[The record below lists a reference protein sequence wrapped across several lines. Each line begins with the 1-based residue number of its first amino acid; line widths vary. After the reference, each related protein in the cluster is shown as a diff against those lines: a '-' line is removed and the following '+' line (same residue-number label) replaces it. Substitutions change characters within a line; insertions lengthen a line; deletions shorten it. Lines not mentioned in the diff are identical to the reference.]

1 MEGLMVV
8 FDFDKTIIDC
18 DSDEWVVTELGFTP
32 LFNKLLLVDTM
43 PFNTI
48 MDTLMKEMHKQ
59 GITIDDIVQ
68 VLKRVPIHPRVVP
81 AIISAHAAGCD
92 LRIVSDANTF
102 FIETVL
108 DHLGVKD
115 YFSEINTNPGYVDQ
129 EGRLRIL
136 PLHDFT
142 KSPHGCSNPCPPN
155 MCKGLV
161 IKRLLREQESKKII
175 YLGDGLGDYCPSL
188 MLRENDHVMPR
199 KNFPVYDLISRN
211 PNLIKAKIHEW
222 EDGRDLERV
231 LLSIIQGIIS
241 IRDDSNVAQFFNHE
255 ILPVTTSHQALPQ
268 APRIPV

>member
-18 DSDEWVVTELGFTP
+18 DSDEWVVNEFGFTS
-32 LFNKLLLVDTM
+32 LFNKLLLVNT
-43 PFNTI
+43 PWNTI
-48 MDTLMKEMHKQ
+48 MDTLMNEMHKQ
-59 GITIDDIVQ
+59 GVTIDDIVQ

-81 AIISAHAAGCD
+81 AIKSAHAAGCD

-108 DHLGVKD
+108 DHLGAKD
-115 YFSEINTNPGYVDQ
+115 CFSEINTNPSYVDQ

-142 KSPHGCSNPCPPN
+142 KSPHGCNNPCPSN

-161 IKRLLREQESKKII
+161 IKRLLSEQESKKFI

-188 MLRENDHVMPR
+188 MLRESDHVMPR

-211 PNLIKAKIHEW
+211 SNLIKAKIHEW

-241 IRDDSNVAQFFNHE
+241 NGDDSNVAQLLNHE
-255 ILPVTTSHQALPQ
+255 ILHVTSSHQALPQ
-268 APRIPV
+268 ARRIPV